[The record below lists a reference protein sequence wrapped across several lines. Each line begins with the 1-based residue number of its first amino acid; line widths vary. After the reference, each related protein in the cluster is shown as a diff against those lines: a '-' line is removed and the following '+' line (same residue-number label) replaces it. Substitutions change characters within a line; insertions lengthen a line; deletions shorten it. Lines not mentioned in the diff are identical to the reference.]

1 MPGTATND
9 AVGARSSAAVI
20 SGPHWRE
27 RRDRPVY
34 QVELWPNQSLTRS
47 GLKIV
52 LGITAAGLSIPLL
65 SVLGTAVFWPLLPF
79 MALALWALWFAIRRN
94 GRNLEMSET
103 LTIWPDEIRVERQEA
118 DGRRLRWMAEPL
130 RTAVQVHAGAR
141 IEDYLTLSGGGRE
154 IELGA
159 FLAPEER
166 LDLAEEIEA
175 ALTRA
180 IMR

>member
-1 MPGTATND
+1 
-9 AVGARSSAAVI
+9 
-20 SGPHWRE
+20 
-27 RRDRPVY
+27 
-34 QVELWPNQSLTRS
+34 
-47 GLKIV
+47 
-52 LGITAAGLSIPLL
+52 
-65 SVLGTAVFWPLLPF
+65 
-79 MALALWALWFAIRRN
+79 
-94 GRNLEMSET
+94 MSET

-159 FLAPEER
+159 FLVPEER